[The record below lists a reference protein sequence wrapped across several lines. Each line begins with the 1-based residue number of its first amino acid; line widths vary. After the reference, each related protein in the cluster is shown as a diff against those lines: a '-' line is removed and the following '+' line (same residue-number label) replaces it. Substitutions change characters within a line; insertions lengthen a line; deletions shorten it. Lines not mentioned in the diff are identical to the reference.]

1 MVEHVSSL
9 HKALDSIPS
18 IAIINNNIII
28 IINDNVREQNF
39 SYKDILL

>member
-18 IAIINNNIII
+18 IAIINNIII